1 MAQEYTINLKVLEF
15 NMFIIVYEKK
25 TFFKIFVNISSK
37 YYQKL
42 CKLLYLLN
50 SKFEMN
56 ENFVIKNNYSELKSS
71 INIEKD
77 CKVEKIINCA
87 IRGGQLYLNNSKC
100 KINGGLI
107 QNSNNLTLP
116 NFTDKESFIKEKKI
130 DIACQEGAINF
141 INCKNKN
148 LVFKKTE
155 NYKVANFEIKYL
167 ITVPP
172 FF

>member
-1 MAQEYTINLKVLEF
+1 
-15 NMFIIVYEKK
+15 
-25 TFFKIFVNISSK
+25 
-37 YYQKL
+37 
-42 CKLLYLLN
+42 
-50 SKFEMN
+50 MN
-56 ENFVIKNNYSELKSS
+56 ENFVIKNYYSELKSS

-141 INCKNKN
+141 INCKNTEINILKIEKCN
-148 LVFKKTE
+148 SDRGGVIFFNNFNGKIVDSIFRIILQKDLVEVF
-155 NYKVANFEIKYL
+155 I
-167 ITVPP
+167 
-172 FF
+172 